1 MATIESEPA
10 QGAPVRVRVLN
21 LPEPQWHQRS
31 NPNLP
36 PIITKPER
44 LGGTP
49 TIGDSRLPVV
59 ALIDNLLAG
68 HTIEEFAAQ
77 YDAELGDVEA
87 VLLRIREAL
96 EEGWLA
102 EQV

>member
-1 MATIESEPA
+1 MATIESETA
-10 QGAPVRVRVLN
+10 ESAPVRVKVLN
-21 LPEPQWHQRS
+21 LPEPQWHRRS

-59 ALIDNLLAG
+59 ALIDNLLAR
-68 HTIEEFAAQ
+68 HNIAEFAAE
-77 YDAELGDVEA
+77 YGAELGDVEA
-87 VLLRIREAL
+87 ALLRIREAL

-102 EQV
+102 EKV